1 MKNLHIRLITAV
13 LIGAT
18 ASIAAAQ
25 EMEHGSMG
33 MMHGCMQ
40 GMQKMDA
47 NEDGEISKDEFVQA
61 HEQMFAAM
69 DKDGDGALDM
79 KDGEMMMNCC
89 HGESKDQ
96 AAMKEQ

>member
-79 KDGEMMMNCC
+79 KNGGMMMNCC
-89 HGESKDQ
+89 DGASDESTPE
-96 AAMKEQ
+96 AE